1 MEAIRISETS
11 VDIYLTTR
19 RQFIPEDCT
28 SFSKT
33 DHPIKHSTAR
43 DKNTDFIMI
52 YKVHMEGLFFNVMN
66 NSQNRTTSNFFICA
80 E

>member
-1 MEAIRISETS
+1 MMEAIRISETS

-19 RQFIPEDCT
+19 QFIPEYWT

-33 DHPIKHSTAR
+33 DHPIKHSTVR

-52 YKVHMEGLFFNVMN
+52 YKVHMKGFF
-66 NSQNRTTSNFFICA
+66 QRD